1 MICKTRHKWEVSHC
15 MLTSIIFDGNA
26 QAKRRFLHKSKVRFD
41 KPRLSSQGD
50 RQYQHPNQ
58 NRSGTVSAL
67 SALRGCASFLREVW
81 MPRPPMT
88 RWTLKYSFEPLSHA
102 AEKHCLRTIYY
113 WNFPL
118 LVSMAAKPQ
127 DAQKP
132 RSVQLPPIEAQ
143 GKRTPLDYAENACEA
158 RSHWWAL

>member
-26 QAKRRFLHKSKVRFD
+26 QAKRRFLHKSTAHFD

-58 NRSGTVSAL
+58 NSRGTVSAL
-67 SALRGCASFLREVW
+67 SALRGCDSFLREVW

-88 RWTLKYSFEPLSHA
+88 LWTLKYSSEPLSHA

-113 WNFPL
+113 WNFPYWCRWQQSRRMFKSL
-118 LVSMAAKPQ
+118 
-127 DAQKP
+127 AQYNCR
-132 RSVQLPPIEAQ
+132 RSRHR
-143 GKRTPLDYAENACEA
+143 GMHNASGLC
-158 RSHWWAL
+158 

>member
-26 QAKRRFLHKSKVRFD
+26 QAKRRFLHKSTAHFD

-102 AEKHCLRTIYY
+102 AEKHCLRRMFKSLAPYNCHRSRHRGSERLWITLRMRVRQEATGGLYETSG
-113 WNFPL
+113 L
-118 LVSMAAKPQ
+118 L
-127 DAQKP
+127 
-132 RSVQLPPIEAQ
+132 IGEATAV
-143 GKRTPLDYAENACEA
+143 R
-158 RSHWWAL
+158 